1 MIPYPDLMTISFGP
15 FTIYVWGL
23 FVAAGFLI
31 AAVIARQRVGAVVY
45 DLAFWVIIAAFIG
58 ARLSHV
64 FLYDFGYYRAHPNE
78 IIMFWR
84 GGLSSLG
91 GFVGGTTAALIFI
104 ARRKLTVR
112 RIGDAVFLGFPFG
125 FAVGRFGCYLTHMHP
140 GIPSN
145 AWYAVRY
152 PDTPRL
158 DLGLIESV
166 SMLVFG
172 TLFTLLARR
181 KRPEGF
187 FLTIG
192 AAGYSFI
199 RFWLDF
205 LRVEDARYLSLTPAQ
220 WASAAVF
227 FLTIFFTYRY
237 PSSRFD
243 TPKHQSVHL

>member
-1 MIPYPDLMTISFGP
+1 MIPYPDLMTIALGP
-15 FTIYVWGL
+15 FTLYVWGL
-23 FVAAGFLI
+23 FVAAGFLV
-31 AAVIARQRVGAVVY
+31 AAIIARQRAGAVVY

-64 FLYDFGYYRAHPNE
+64 FLYDFDYYRAHPNE

-91 GFVGGTTAALIFI
+91 GFVGGTIVALFFI
-104 ARRKLTVR
+104 VRRKLSVR
-112 RIGDAVFLGFPFG
+112 RIGDAVFLGLPLG
-125 FAVGRFGCYLTHMHP
+125 FAIGRFGCYLTHMHP
-140 GIPSN
+140 GIPSD

-152 PDTPRL
+152 SDTPRL

-166 SMLVFG
+166 AMLVFG
-172 TLFTLLARR
+172 TLLALLARR
-181 KRPEGF
+181 KRPDGF
-187 FLTIG
+187 FLTLG

-227 FLTIFFTYRY
+227 LIALAYLLRRLIGYRHI
-237 PSSRFD
+237 RGG
-243 TPKHQSVHL
+243 VA